1 MLPIQWTEE
10 AKTDLFAL
18 ISFVASDNP
27 SAAEALLTRIEASI
41 LPAAHYPQMF
51 REGRVP
57 DTREIIAHPNYIV
70 VYKVTCEYLLVLSV
84 LHARQQYP

>member
-10 AKTDLFAL
+10 AKKDLFAL

-27 SAAEALLTRIEASI
+27 SAAQALLTRIEESI
-41 LPAAHYPQMF
+41 LPAAYNPEMF

-70 VYKVTCEYLLVLSV
+70 VYKVTSEYLLVLSV
-84 LHARQQYP
+84 LHARQRYP

>member
-18 ISFVASDNP
+18 ISFIASDNP
-27 SAAEALLTRIEASI
+27 SAA
-41 LPAAHYPQMF
+41 HYPEMF

-70 VYKVTCEYLLVLSV
+70 VYKVTSEYLLVLSV

>member
-27 SAAEALLTRIEASI
+27 SAAQALLTRIEESI
-41 LPAAHYPQMF
+41 LPAA
-51 REGRVP
+51 
-57 DTREIIAHPNYIV
+57 
-70 VYKVTCEYLLVLSV
+70 
-84 LHARQQYP
+84 

>member
-18 ISFVASDNP
+18 IRFIAHENP
-27 SAAEALLTRIEASI
+27 FAAQALLTRIEASI
-41 LPAAHYPQMF
+41 LPAARYPEML
-51 REGRVP
+51 RAGRVP

-70 VYKVTCEYLLVLSV
+70 VYKITRECLLVLGV
-84 LHARQQYP
+84 LHSRQRYP

>member
-18 ISFVASDNP
+18 ISFIASDNP
-27 SAAEALLTRIEASI
+27 GAAQALLTRIEASI
-41 LPAAHYPQMF
+41 LPAAHNPEMF

-70 VYKVTCEYLLVLSV
+70 VYKVTSEYLLVLSV
-84 LHARQQYP
+84 LHARQRYP